1 MKQLLEKFNALSERE
16 QRLVIAA
23 ALVTAIL
30 LFYLLVWSPLNQ
42 SIARNQAAVA
52 SQQELLSWV
61 QKNANRVQQ
70 LKGSASQGAK
80 FNGSLPQAVNQ
91 TASRLSISI
100 ARMQPQGDELQVWV
114 DEAPFNQVVAWLQ
127 SLEQMGIVIQDA
139 DFAETAKPGQI
150 RIRRLQLSKG

>member
-1 MKQLLEKFNALSERE
+1 MKQIMEKFKALSERE
-16 QRLVIAA
+16 QRLVLIATLVLA
-23 ALVTAIL
+23 AL

-42 SIARNQAAVA
+42 SIARNSAAVA
-52 SQQELLSWV
+52 DQQELLSWV

-70 LKGSASQGAK
+70 LKGSTSQGAK

-91 TASRLSISI
+91 SASRLNISI

-114 DEAPFNQVVAWLQ
+114 DEAPFNQVVAWLHN
-127 SLEQMGIVIQDA
+127 LEQMGITILDA
-139 DFAETAKPGQI
+139 DFAETARTGQI

>member
-1 MKQLLEKFNALSERE
+1 MKQIMEKFKALSERE
-16 QRLVIAA
+16 QRLVLIATLVLA
-23 ALVTAIL
+23 AL

-42 SIARNQAAVA
+42 SIARNSATVA
-52 SQQELLSWV
+52 DQQELLSWV

-70 LKGSASQGAK
+70 LKGSTSQGAK

-91 TASRLSISI
+91 SASRLNISI

-114 DEAPFNQVVAWLQ
+114 DEAPFNQVIAWLH
-127 SLEQMGIVIQDA
+127 SLEQMGISILDA
-139 DFAETAKPGQI
+139 DFAETARPGQI